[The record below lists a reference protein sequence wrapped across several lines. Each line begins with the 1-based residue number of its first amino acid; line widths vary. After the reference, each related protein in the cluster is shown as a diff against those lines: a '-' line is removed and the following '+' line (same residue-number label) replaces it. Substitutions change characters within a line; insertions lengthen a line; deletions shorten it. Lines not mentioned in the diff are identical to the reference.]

1 MWNPVHHFQKCRKD
15 ILRKNEGIFLTN
27 GGYLDPIE
35 KNRFPKFKLK
45 SARLDLRYVVL
56 FTSVTFGFHIGRKDI
71 LRKNEGIFLKNGEY
85 LDPIEKSRFPKFK
98 LKSARLHLSYL
109 GCR

>member
-35 KNRFPKFKLK
+35 KSRFPKFKLK
-45 SARLDLRYVVL
+45 SVRLHLRYVVL
-56 FTSVTFGFHIGRKDI
+56 FTSVTLGFHIWSKGYFTKKRT
-71 LRKNEGIFLKNGEY
+71 G
-85 LDPIEKSRFPKFK
+85 FP
-98 LKSARLHLSYL
+98 
-109 GCR
+109 